1 MLPTDT
7 VHIIRGGPGIVVLCG
22 GTEYDKAVIAISRVH
37 TVIIGIRPRL
47 RYGYTVKKYVKYVDL
62 S

>member
-1 MLPTDT
+1 VLPTDT
-7 VHIIRGGPGIVVLCG
+7 VHIIHGVPGIVVLCG

-47 RYGYTVKKYVKYVDL
+47 RYGDTVK
-62 S
+62 